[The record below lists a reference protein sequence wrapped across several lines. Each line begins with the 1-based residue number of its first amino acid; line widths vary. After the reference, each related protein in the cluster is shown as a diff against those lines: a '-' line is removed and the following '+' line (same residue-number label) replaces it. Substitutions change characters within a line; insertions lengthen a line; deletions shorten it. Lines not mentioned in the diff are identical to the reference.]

1 MGSEAASR
9 PLGSVDATLAA
20 SRSLVG
26 VAAGAM
32 STLGDTI
39 TLAQFRAL
47 VLVADGRVSGPKDL
61 AAALDIHPSNATRVV
76 ERMVKKELLLRSTIE
91 DNRRNVALSVGP
103 AGCDA
108 LSRVSTR
115 RRSDIERI
123 LNRLPADRAEEAARA
138 LREFAVTAGDSAEEA
153 WRLGWGS

>member
-76 ERMVKKELLLRSTIE
+76 DRMVKKELLLRSTIE
-91 DNRRNVALSVGP
+91 DDRRTVALSIGP

-123 LNRLPADRAEEAARA
+123 LNRLPADRADVVASA
-138 LREFAVTAGDSAEEA
+138 LCEFAVAAGESAEEA